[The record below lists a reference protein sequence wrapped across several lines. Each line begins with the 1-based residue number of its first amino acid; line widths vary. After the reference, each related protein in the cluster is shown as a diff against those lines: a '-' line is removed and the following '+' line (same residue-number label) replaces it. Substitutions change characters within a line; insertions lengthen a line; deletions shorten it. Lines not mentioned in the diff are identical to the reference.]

1 MKYTIAKQNAQK
13 FANERKTPVYIARA
27 AQINSF
33 RILFDKSEVT
43 PNYRIWET
51 VEPQKEAGKENNQ

>member
-13 FANERKTPVYIARA
+13 FADERKTPVYIARA
-27 AQINSF
+27 ARINSF

-51 VEPQKEAGKENNQ
+51 IEPKKAGKENNQ